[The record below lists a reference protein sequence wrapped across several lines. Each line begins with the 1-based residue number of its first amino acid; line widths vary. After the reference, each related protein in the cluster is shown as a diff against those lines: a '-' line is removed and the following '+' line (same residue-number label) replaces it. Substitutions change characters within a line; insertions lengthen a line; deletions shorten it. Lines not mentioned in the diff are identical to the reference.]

1 MTILNVWL
9 YCGLLIMAGYILPA
23 LLIDRRLAFGTWT
36 WTGLG
41 LFMLLGPLGVILEV
55 FLLVA
60 VFRDV
65 IAHMQ
70 SAGSLCSS
78 VARTRDLLPE

>member
-1 MTILNVWL
+1 MTILDVWF

-36 WTGLG
+36 WSGLG
-41 LFMLLGPLGVILEV
+41 VFMLLGPLGVILEV
-55 FLLVA
+55 LLLIA

-70 SAGSLCSS
+70 SADSLSSS
-78 VARTRDLLPE
+78 VSRTRDLLLE